1 MNTSVIEL
9 NNITKI
15 FDGKEVVKDVSL
27 KIADGEF
34 LTLLGPSGC
43 GKTTILRMIGGFI
56 SPDRGEI
63 ILHGQNVVGV
73 PANKREVSTVFQGY
87 ALFPH
92 LTVRD
97 NVGFGLRMKKVPKQ
111 EIREQVE
118 EILELTDLT
127 PFINRKPHQLSGGQQ
142 QRVAIARCLVTKP
155 KLMLFDEPLGAL
167 DLKLRRQMQLELKK
181 TQKSLGIT
189 YVYVTHDQ
197 EEALTMSD
205 RIVVMNQGKVEQ
217 AGAPGEVYAFP
228 ETRFVADFLGE
239 SNLFSGT
246 CKISGD
252 QTFFETEGVTIPVPP
267 QKKAPLC
274 ISIRPEY
281 LKIVPADEVMAGF
294 AGIVEKVIFLGQVY
308 RYDVK
313 LSSGKIVQVLAEAGN
328 FSAGTKVLLAWE
340 NDKISIIHDKEK

>member
-1 MNTSVIEL
+1 M
-9 NNITKI
+9 
-15 FDGKEVVKDVSL
+15 
-27 KIADGEF
+27 IA
-34 LTLLGPSGC
+34 
-43 GKTTILRMIGGFI
+43 GFT

-111 EIREQVE
+111 EIRERVE

-167 DLKLRRQMQLELKK
+167 DLKLRRQMQMELKK

-197 EEALTMSD
+197 EEALSMSD

-217 AGAPGEVYAFP
+217 AGAPGTVYAFP
-228 ETRFVADFLGE
+228 ETKFVADFLGE

-246 CKISGD
+246 CKTSGD

-267 QKKAPLC
+267 QKKTPLC
-274 ISIRPEY
+274 ISIRPEC
-281 LKIVPADEVMAGF
+281 LKIVAGDEVTAGLPGF
-294 AGIVEKVIFLGQVY
+294 TGVVEKVIFLGQVY

-313 LSSGKIVQVLAEAGN
+313 LSSGKIVQVLAEAGD
-328 FSAGTKVLLAWE
+328 FPAGTKALLTWE
-340 NDKISIIHDKEK
+340 NDKIGIIHDKEE